1 MEKMRSIDGKLKHQI
16 DRLMKLS
23 VRGTSDSGSSSLRPN
38 PLALLSKGG
47 DDEDSDAEGEA
58 AERAPKGGEFYR
70 APKMAAA
77 PYKVHIRNSSCPR
90 AFAILHGCPV
100 LCVLYM
106 SDESQ
111 SNAMLCHDLS
121 SSEAMMRKGME
132 LY

>member
-23 VRGTSDSGSSSLRPN
+23 VRGASDSGSSSLRPN

-58 AERAPKGGEFYR
+58 AEKASKGGEFYR

-77 PYKVHIRNSSCPR
+77 PYKVHHRNASLLLLLPFR
-90 AFAILHGCPV
+90 MA
-100 LCVLYM
+100 
-106 SDESQ
+106 
-111 SNAMLCHDLS
+111 DLFS
-121 SSEAMMRKGME
+121 V
-132 LY
+132 